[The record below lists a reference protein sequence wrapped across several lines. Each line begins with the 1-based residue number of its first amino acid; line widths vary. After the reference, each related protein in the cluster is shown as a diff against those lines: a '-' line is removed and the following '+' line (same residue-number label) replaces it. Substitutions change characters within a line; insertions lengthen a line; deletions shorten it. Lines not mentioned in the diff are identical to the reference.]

1 MRNLL
6 NIVKYTLITLSC
18 IYSIESTALPV
29 NGLDLQVVVSGHGDT
44 VMLFESGFGQGP
56 EVWDKLVA
64 QLPDNVMAVR
74 YARAGIARSGERP
87 QLSGLKEHLLDL
99 TALAQ
104 RYGQG
109 KRLILVGHSYGG
121 LLVSEYARLHH
132 ANLGGLL
139 LIDPAVMQQRVWF
152 KAVDADAVA
161 KEDAMLDQM
170 LPPRLQA
177 QLQQLNSEL
186 DQAGQQVTPLPS
198 DLNTVLLTSTRV
210 ESEPLAFVETAEGKV
225 QWLRLHQAL
234 FADVRNG
241 SHLRLDKLGHN
252 MMQEDAPLVLDALK
266 TLL

>member
-6 NIVKYTLITLSC
+6 NILKYTLLILSC
-18 IYSIESTALPV
+18 SFSMQSMALTV
-29 NGLDLQVVVSGHGDT
+29 NGLDLQVVVSGPGDT
-44 VMLFESGFGQGP
+44 VLLFESGFGQGP

-74 YARAGIARSGERP
+74 YARAGIGRSGERP
-87 QLSGLKEHLLDL
+87 QTSGIAQHLQDL

-104 RYGQG
+104 QYGQG

-139 LIDPAVMQQRVWF
+139 LIDPAVLQQRVWF

-170 LPPRLQA
+170 LPPRLQT
-177 QLQQLNSEL
+177 QLQQLNHEL

-198 DLNTVLLTSTRV
+198 DLNTVLLTSTKV
-210 ESEPLAFVETAEGKV
+210 ESEPLAFVETAAGKAE
-225 QWLRLHQAL
+225 WLRLHQAL
-234 FADVRNG
+234 FADIRKG
-241 SHLRLDKLGHN
+241 SHLRLDKIGHN
-252 MMQEDAPLVLDALK
+252 MMQEDPTLVLDALK